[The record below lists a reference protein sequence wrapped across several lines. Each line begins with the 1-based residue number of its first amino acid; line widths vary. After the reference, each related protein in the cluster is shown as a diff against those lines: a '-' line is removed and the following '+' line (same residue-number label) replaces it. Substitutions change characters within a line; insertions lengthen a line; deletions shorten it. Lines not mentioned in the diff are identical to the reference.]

1 MTGRELI
8 MYILENGLE
17 DDPIYENGRFIGY
30 MTSVEAAQKF
40 DVGVAT
46 IWVWVAQGKLD
57 GLLLG
62 GTMFIPVNAV
72 RPIY

>member
-8 MYILENGLE
+8 VYILENGLE

-30 MTSVEAAQKF
+30 MTAMEAAQKF

-46 IWVWVAQGKLD
+46 IWVWAMSGKMD
-57 GLLLG
+57 GLMIG
-62 GTMFIPVNAV
+62 GTLYIPVNAV
-72 RPIY
+72 RPVY